1 MNNMSK
7 KYLDSS
13 LLDRAIVFACEA
25 HRNVERKGKGFP
37 YIIHPLEAMSIVS
50 TITSDQELL
59 AAACLHDVIEDTEYT
74 YEDIK
79 ERFGERVADLVNAE
93 TDQVFPNMSSSES
106 WHLRK
111 EAAIKH
117 LAEASRDVQI
127 VAIGDKLSNMRA
139 IYRDYKVDG
148 ESFFNRFHVK
158 DPKEHAWRYRSL
170 AESFNKIRDT
180 EAYQEFVHLI
190 NKVFPKY
197 EDFSVKKE
205 GIALFFKGQVNKENV
220 LRVKEYLDKE
230 HKFIFD
236 FKDVSVV
243 TFSGLRGLIILLD
256 EGYHFVIR
264 ETSKEVAARFDEC
277 GLSTRISILR
287 SANYYEIGDSE
298 KSGDGYTAD
307 SYFTKDGETMFKLY
321 YPFVDPKEVE
331 REKRYSKEAMLL
343 GIPTPL
349 SGGMIKVGDKNGV
362 LFERIHEKVSYAR
375 ALSNNHEKNDEL
387 AKEFAELAKKLHTT
401 KCNKDVFPDAKETYI
416 EYIKAFKDISE
427 EERNKLIK
435 FVQNIEDRETCLHGD
450 FHMGNAIFTPQGQ
463 KLFIDMG
470 DFSYGHPYFD
480 LGTMYFLCHSSNEDT
495 TMRVFHCTSAQVK
508 EFYNNFIKYYF
519 GEGADIEKINNDIK
533 HFAAMTI
540 IHFASKTQ
548 QKPFMAHTVR
558 ELLLKDL

>member
-1 MNNMSK
+1 MPK
-7 KYLDSS
+7 KFVDSS
-13 LLDRAIVFACEA
+13 LLDRAIMFACQA
-25 HRNVERKGKGFP
+25 HRNVERRGKGFP
-37 YIIHPLEAMSIVS
+37 YIAHPLEAMSIVS
-50 TITSDQELL
+50 TITNDQELL
-59 AAACLHDVIEDTEYT
+59 AAACLHDVIEDTEFT

-79 ERFGERVADLVNAE
+79 ERFGQRVADLVNAE

-106 WHLRK
+106 WRLRK

-139 IYRDYKVDG
+139 IYRDYKAEGDP
-148 ESFFNRFHVK
+148 FFNRFHVK
-158 DPKEHAWRYRSL
+158 DPKEHAWHYRSL

-190 NKVFPKY
+190 NKIFPKY

-205 GIALFFKGQVNKENV
+205 ESTLFFKGQLNKENV
-220 LRVKEYLDKE
+220 CKVKELLDKE
-230 HKFIFD
+230 TTYTFD
-236 FKDVSVV
+236 FKDVSAV

-264 ETSKEVAARFDEC
+264 EASKVVAARFDES

-287 SANYYEIGDSE
+287 SANYYEISDSE

-321 YPFVDPKEVE
+321 YPFVDPTEVE

-362 LFERIHEKVSYAR
+362 LFERIQEKISYAR
-375 ALSNNHEKNDEL
+375 ALANEPEKCDEL
-387 AKEFAELAKKLHTT
+387 AKEFAILTKKLHST
-401 KCNKDVFPDAKETYI
+401 KCNKEVFPNAKKVYI
-416 EYIKAFKDISE
+416 GYIKAFKDITE

-435 FVQNIEDRETCLHGD
+435 FVEGIEDRDTCLHGD

-480 LGTMYFLCHSSNEDT
+480 LGTMYFVTHSPNEET
-495 TMRVFHCTSAQVK
+495 TLRIFHCSNAEVAK
-508 EFYNNFIKYYF
+508 FYDAFIKYYF
-519 GEGADIEKINNDIK
+519 SEESDLEKVKEEIK
-533 HFAAMTI
+533 RFSALTL
-540 IHFASKTQ
+540 IHFASKAQ
-548 QKPFMAHTVR
+548 QKPFMAPTVR

>member
-1 MNNMSK
+1 MSK
-7 KYLDSS
+7 KYVDSS
-13 LLDRAIVFACEA
+13 LLDRAIAFACEA
-25 HRNVERKGKGFP
+25 HRNVERRGKGFP
-37 YIIHPLEAMSIVS
+37 YITHPLEAMSIVS

-117 LAEASRDVQI
+117 LAEASREVQI

-158 DPKEHAWRYRSL
+158 DPKEHAWHYRSL

-220 LRVKEYLDKE
+220 LNVKEYLDKE

-236 FKDVSVV
+236 FKDVTVV

-264 ETSKEVAARFDEC
+264 EASKEVAARFDEC

-287 SANYYEIGDSE
+287 TANYYEVGDSE

-375 ALSNNHEKNDEL
+375 ALSNNPEKNDEL

-401 KCNKDVFPDAKETYI
+401 KCNKDVFPSAKESYV
-416 EYIKAFKDISE
+416 EYIKAFKDITE

-435 FVQNIEDRETCLHGD
+435 FVQNIEDRDTCLHGD

-480 LGTMYFLCHSSNEDT
+480 LGTMHFLCNTPNEDT
-495 TMRVFHCTSAQVK
+495 TMRVFHCTRAQVK

-533 HFAAMTI
+533 HFAALTI

-548 QKPFMAHTVR
+548 QKPFMAQTVR

>member
-1 MNNMSK
+1 MSK
-7 KYLDSS
+7 KYVDSS
-13 LLDRAIVFACEA
+13 LLDRAIAFACEA
-25 HRNVERKGKGFP
+25 HRNVERRGKGFP
-37 YIIHPLEAMSIVS
+37 YITHPLEAMSIVS

-158 DPKEHAWRYRSL
+158 DPKEHAWHYRSL

-197 EDFSVKKE
+197 EDFSVKKD
-205 GIALFFKGQVNKENV
+205 GIALFFKGRVNKENV
-220 LRVKEYLDKE
+220 LNVKEYLDKE

-264 ETSKEVAARFDEC
+264 EASKVVAARFDEC

-287 SANYYEIGDSE
+287 SASYYEIGDSE

-375 ALSNNHEKNDEL
+375 ALSNNPEKNDEL

-401 KCNKDVFPDAKETYI
+401 KCNKDVFPNAKETYI
-416 EYIKAFKDISE
+416 EYIKAFKDITE

-435 FVQNIEDRETCLHGD
+435 FVQNIEDRDTCLHGD

-480 LGTMYFLCHSSNEDT
+480 LGTMHFLCHTHNEDT

-533 HFAAMTI
+533 HFAALTI

-548 QKPFMAHTVR
+548 QKPYMAQTVR